1 MNKQQQRTFGITKNL
16 LKKPIPKFY
25 GAGDHKVQL
34 AYITPDE
41 ANLLADLDLHGSN
54 PPNPGPGGIPNFN
67 DPGTGMSGAAAS
79 AAEAGSRATRA
90 GAAQAR
96 AEGVGGFVTGGGS
109 MVTGGGGMVTSGNTG
124 IQGDGST
131 VNYGN
136 NVGSN
141 YGLGVSPNI
150 GAGQPSDDTDKDGA
164 EKTSF
169 MDSIKQSVKAKFS
182 PQGLLGTVIGTALFG
197 PVGGFL
203 MGNIAGTYGD
213 DDESN
218 NFFGNIGKS
227 LQTDF
232 SNTKD
237 YFSNEEGEF
246 SLGNLFDGVGN
257 LFGPAA
263 PMDPRDLRGDNR
275 PKTILPLE
283 QVTMDIDDDTAAT
296 EEDDVVN
303 ANQVLSN
310 TGSFKFDPTT
320 NSFGFRP

>member
-1 MNKQQQRTFGITKNL
+1 MNKQEQRTFGITKNL

-79 AAEAGSRATRA
+79 AAEAGGKAGKA
-90 GAAQAR
+90 GAAQAA
-96 AEGVGGFVTGGGS
+96 AEGVGGFA
-109 MVTGGGGMVTSGNTG
+109 TGGGGLVSGGGGYVTSGSTG

-136 NVGSN
+136 NVSSA
-141 YGLGVSPNI
+141 YGLGPSQNL
-150 GAGQPSDDTDKDGA
+150 GAGQSDDSDNDNADKPG
-164 EKTSF
+164 F
-169 MDSIKQSVKAKFS
+169 LDSIRESMTTRLS
-182 PQGLLGTVIGTALFG
+182 PQGLLGTAIGTALFG
-197 PVGGFL
+197 PIGGFL

-218 NFFGNIGKS
+218 NFFGNMGQS
-227 LQTDF
+227 LQKDFTD
-232 SNTKD
+232 TKD
-237 YFSNEEGEF
+237 FFSNEEGEF
-246 SLGNLFDGVGN
+246 SLGNMFDGIGN

-263 PMDPRDLRGDNR
+263 PMDPRDLRGNNNPQNLTTNLTEDAD
-275 PKTILPLE
+275 PVEGDET
-283 QVTMDIDDDTAAT
+283 T
-296 EEDDVVN
+296 EEEDTF
-303 ANQVLSN
+303 AQQVLGG
-310 TGSFKFDPTT
+310 TFKFDPLT

>member
-1 MNKQQQRTFGITKNL
+1 MNKQEQRTFGITKNL

-41 ANLLADLDLHGSN
+41 ANLLADLDLHGSS

-79 AAEAGSRATRA
+79 AAEAGGKAGKA
-90 GAAQAR
+90 GAAQAA
-96 AEGVGGFVTGGGS
+96 AEGVGGFATGGGGV
-109 MVTGGGGMVTSGNTG
+109 VTGGGGVVTSSSTG

-136 NVGSN
+136 NVSSP
-141 YGLGVSPNI
+141 YGLGVSPNL
-150 GAGQPSDDTDKDGA
+150 GAGQSDDSDNDDADKPG
-164 EKTSF
+164 F
-169 MDSIKQSVKAKFS
+169 LDSIRESMTTRLS
-182 PQGLLGTVIGTALFG
+182 PQGLLGTAIGTALFG
-197 PVGGFL
+197 PIGGFL

-218 NFFGNIGKS
+218 NFFGNIGQS
-227 LQTDF
+227 LQKDFTD
-232 SNTKD
+232 TKD
-237 YFSNEEGEF
+237 FFSNEEGDF
-246 SLGNLFDGVGN
+246 SLGNMFDGIGN

-263 PMDPRDLRGDNR
+263 PMDPRDLRGGNNQNLTVNLTEDAD
-275 PKTILPLE
+275 PVE
-283 QVTMDIDDDTAAT
+283 DET
-296 EEDDVVN
+296 EEEGGGTSTFVPN
-303 ANQVLSN
+303 YGG
-310 TGSFKFDPTT
+310 TFKFDPLT